1 MRLLTQNKA
10 LKFWIPGRVVP
21 KARPRFN
28 GSQAYLPSGYRGW
41 KSAAYLEILNQLAD
55 CGIIELPIQKA
66 AVEIQLVGQQK
77 GDLDNVLGSCLDLLV
92 QSQVIIDDRI
102 SCIPEMSIKSVLGK
116 PIGVE
121 IKVVSL
127 A

>member
-1 MRLLTQNKA
+1 MLLPTQTNV

-41 KSAAYLEILNQLAD
+41 RSAAYLEVLSQLTNQTKT
-55 CGIIELPIQKA
+55 LPIQKA
-66 AVEIQLVGQQK
+66 AVEIQLVGQRQ

-102 SCIPEMSIKSVLGK
+102 SCIPEMSIKSVPGE
-116 PIGVE
+116 PVGVK
-121 IKVVSL
+121 IKVVTL
-127 A
+127 D